1 MNKKKIL
8 LVAAIVTPIL
18 MVVFSGSRTNP
29 EVVRQVQWD
38 SPKTR
43 ALFYR
48 ACADCHSHET
58 KWPWYTYFAPVSWW
72 VIEHVDEGREAFN
85 ISAKD
90 LGEAEEAASVVEEG
104 EMPLPDYL
112 RAHPEAIL
120 SAVEKAALIDG
131 LDKTFESQGHLE
143 DDDDD
148 GEEEDEDDDDD
159 EKKGK
164 EAIEGKEEA
173 AGVEGTPKKNDD

>member
-29 EVVRQVQWD
+29 EVVRQIQWD
-38 SPKTR
+38 SPKTK

-72 VIEHVDEGREAFN
+72 VIDHVDEGRDAFN

-120 SAVEKAALIDG
+120 SAEEKAALIDG
-131 LDKTFESQGHLE
+131 LDKTFESQGGKE
-143 DDDDD
+143 DD
-148 GEEEDEDDDDD
+148 DEDDDDD
-159 EKKGK
+159 EKKG
-164 EAIEGKEEA
+164 EREHEEG
-173 AGVEGTPKKNDD
+173 EGSEKKDHD